1 MKNKTKLFVGM
12 TIISLMFAFLPLV
25 YAGECV
31 GQSCGAN
38 INLTIGN
45 IAPTIPYVA
54 PISAVTLDG
63 GTTKEVTV
71 VFNAT
76 DSNGYTDLNDTT
88 AIAKL
93 IKGAVTRESTSCS
106 VVSSSGD
113 TTQYSCSVDL
123 QFYDE
128 AGEDWEIHAV
138 VKDLS
143 HETAENNTEV
153 FTVNALDYVS
163 QDVSVFQWLSATL
176 GTDDVEASDP
186 IVLTNG
192 GNQDYTAINIKGQKA
207 VGSVYLDEIGADKFS
222 VDNETGQSSGQ
233 MYMVENTAVDVSSIL
248 GLTTHGASVTESI
261 FAYVDVPTGIRADTY
276 LSSSAWTI
284 VLSK

>member
-12 TIISLMFAFLPLV
+12 TIIALMFAFLPLV
-25 YAGECV
+25 YADECV
-31 GQSCGAN
+31 GQSCGAD

-45 IAPTIPYVA
+45 TAPTIPYVE
-54 PISAVTLDG
+54 PISAVTLNG
-63 GTTKEVTV
+63 GTTKAVTV

-76 DSNGYTDLNDTT
+76 DSNGYADLNDST
-88 AIAKL
+88 AKAEL
-93 IKGAVTRESTSCS
+93 IKGVVTRSSASCS
-106 VVSSSGD
+106 VVIGSGD
-113 TTQYSCSVDL
+113 TTQYSCSVNL

-128 AGEDWEIHAV
+128 AGVDWEIHASV
-138 VKDLS
+138 DDLAS
-143 HETAENNTEV
+143 ETAENNTEV

-163 QDVSVFQWLSATL
+163 QDVSVFGWLSATL
-176 GTDDVEASDP
+176 GANDVEASNP

-207 VGSVYLDEIGADKFS
+207 VGSIYLDEIGADKFS
-222 VDNETGQSSGQ
+222 VDNETGQTSGQ
-233 MYMVENTAVDVSSIL
+233 IYMVDNTNVDVSSML

-276 LSSSAWTI
+276 LSSTAWAI
-284 VLSK
+284 ALS